1 MSRKELHLQVFTAAH
16 EHIGHFDGEFFYTNP
31 PINLR
36 VDGDEVYTREAP
48 CRHVGSLN
56 SGRIELGNHPP
67 AKPGAFGM

>member
-16 EHIGHFDGEFFYTNP
+16 EHIGH
-31 PINLR
+31 

-56 SGRIELGNHPP
+56 SGRIELLDGSIPYY
-67 AKPGAFGM
+67 FVD